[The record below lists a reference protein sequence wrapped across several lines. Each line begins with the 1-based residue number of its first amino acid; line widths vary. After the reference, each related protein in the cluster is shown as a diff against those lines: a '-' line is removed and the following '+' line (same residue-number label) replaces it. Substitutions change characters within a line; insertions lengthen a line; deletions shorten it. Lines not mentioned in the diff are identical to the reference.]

1 MEGHVASAVFMAIWS
16 LAIVFLLDMVIR
28 PYLISK
34 GSKMP
39 LLLVLLG
46 VFGGV
51 AAFGFIGLFIGPA
64 LLAIASS
71 LTAELSQKGSE
82 SEPQGST
89 LIVE

>member
-1 MEGHVASAVFMAIWS
+1 
-16 LAIVFLLDMVIR
+16 
-28 PYLISK
+28 
-34 GSKMP
+34 
-39 LLLVLLG
+39 
-46 VFGGV
+46 V